1 MDGSKSVEFKDE
13 LLGRDIRQLGRMLG
27 DTIRAQHGD
36 EAFNRIENVRQLA
49 IRFRREQDAGA
60 QAQLE
65 DALHALSPDETSQL
79 IRAFGYFSLL
89 SNIAEDQH
97 HSRRSR
103 AHLLA
108 GSAPRLGSL
117 AKAVQNVVSAGRTE
131 AFGDFFAEAHISPVF
146 TAHPTE
152 VQRKSTL
159 NCQMAIARELDE
171 RDRVQMTPEEQEQN
185 DEALARG
192 IHTLWQ
198 TRLLRT
204 AKLSVLDEVENGL
217 SFFDRTILSGL
228 PQLYSTLQD
237 MLAKQGME
245 FKLGAKVTKAE
256 TTGAGVTLTVE
267 PAKGGA
273 AETLEADVVLV
284 SIGRRPFVQGLGLD
298 KVGVKM
304 TERGRIAVD
313 GHFQTS
319 VPGIYAIGDV
329 IDGPMLAHKA
339 SEDGV
344 ACVETLAGQKGHV
357 NWDLVP
363 SIIYTQPEV
372 AWVGKTEEQLK
383 AAGVAYKVGKY
394 PFTADPRSRA
404 NGATEGFVKVL
415 ADKASDK
422 VLGVH
427 IFGAEAGTMI
437 GEAAMA
443 MEFSASAED
452 IGRVC
457 HAHPTVNEALKEAA
471 LAAWDKPIHL

>member
-1 MDGSKSVEFKDE
+1 MKRKGEVVEATTKGVAFLFKKNKIASYTGAGRIEAAGSVAVLGDDGAVKDTLAAKNILIATGSEVTPLPGVAIDEKKIVSSTGALELAEVPKRLVVVGAGIIGLELGSVWRRLGTDVTVVEFLDRITPGVDDE
-13 LLGRDIRQLGRMLG
+13 ITKFFQ
-27 DTIRAQHGD
+27 RA
-36 EAFNRIENVRQLA
+36 L
-49 IRFRREQDAGA
+49 
-60 QAQLE
+60 
-65 DALHALSPDETSQL
+65 T
-79 IRAFGYFSLL
+79 
-89 SNIAEDQH
+89 
-97 HSRRSR
+97 
-103 AHLLA
+103 
-108 GSAPRLGSL
+108 
-117 AKAVQNVVSAGRTE
+117 
-131 AFGDFFAEAHISPVF
+131 
-146 TAHPTE
+146 
-152 VQRKSTL
+152 
-159 NCQMAIARELDE
+159 
-171 RDRVQMTPEEQEQN
+171 
-185 DEALARG
+185 
-192 IHTLWQ
+192 
-198 TRLLRT
+198 
-204 AKLSVLDEVENGL
+204 
-217 SFFDRTILSGL
+217 
-228 PQLYSTLQD
+228 
-237 MLAKQGME
+237 KQGLK
-245 FKLGAKVTKAE
+245 FKLGSKVTKAGRLGRRRHADGRAG
-256 TTGAGVTLTVE
+256 TGKNG
-267 PAKGGA
+267 GGA

-284 SIGRRPFVQGLGLD
+284 SIGRRPFVEGLGLD

-344 ACVETLAGQKGHV
+344 ACVETIAGQKGHV

-404 NGATEGFVKVL
+404 NGATEGFCEG
-415 ADKASDK
+415 SGRQSERTS

-437 GEAAMA
+437 AEAAMA

-457 HAHPTVNEALKEAA
+457 HAHPTVNEAMKEAA